1 MFNYAYTFFL
11 LGILALVVLPLS
23 FLFKSEKPTSLN
35 IRRRLRVTHSTCCI
49 FLILRKAIIDSSVIL
64 LARDTYTTFFPNGWN
79 FNILS
84 TGGVNFSINITSF
97 SPSVL
102 TYNRIGWSV
111 AN

>member
-1 MFNYAYTFFL
+1 MNY
-11 LGILALVVLPLS
+11 
-23 FLFKSEKPTSLN
+23 
-35 IRRRLRVTHSTCCI
+35 
-49 FLILRKAIIDSSVIL
+49 
-64 LARDTYTTFFPNGWN
+64 
-79 FNILS
+79 ILS